1 MTQMKVQ
8 MKMMLNHL
16 QIPKMPRRV
25 LILLNQITS
34 ILLQMIIKHKNLL
47 MTLHRVMALL
57 IQITQTIFPQMTLL
71 KVMIQLNNLQT
82 LKMTHP
88 RLTNLQ
94 IKTAQI
100 LILLVIHLQI
110 LLTTAMMLNQ
120 IYLTPLGV
128 MSNKMMQ
135 ILQPQ
140 RTPPPTLL
148 RHVRKLSQLKS
159 TLLLKLR

>member
-1 MTQMKVQ
+1 
-8 MKMMLNHL
+8 
-16 QIPKMPRRV
+16 
-25 LILLNQITS
+25 
-34 ILLQMIIKHKNLL
+34 

-110 LLTTAMMLNQ
+110 LLTTTMMLDQ

-128 MSNKMMQ
+128 MSTVAFDISM
-135 ILQPQ
+135 I
-140 RTPPPTLL
+140 
-148 RHVRKLSQLKS
+148 
-159 TLLLKLR
+159 